1 MNLNKNLCE
10 LIKIAIKKPIQIKM
24 KIGIQIQ
31 NFSDLPLSTNSIGTI
46 WIITGMFLNITVK
59 KVLKTQKNPT
69 KILKNYLLVLPT
81 LERRKKIT

>member
-31 NFSDLPLSTNSIGTI
+31 NFSDLPLTTNSIGTI
-46 WIITGMFLNITVK
+46 WIIMFLNITVK

-69 KILKNYLLVLPT
+69 KILKNYLLVPYYLP
-81 LERRKKIT
+81 